1 MAVRARL
8 CRTPRGGA
16 EAPRD
21 RLAGARRAEAIRSR
35 THREAP
41 VGLMAHPAMLGS
53 RTVTLVVPLA

>member
-21 RLAGARRAEAIRSR
+21 RRAEAIRSR

-53 RTVTLVVPLA
+53 RTVTLVAPLA